1 MVLMIL
7 TNIGQL
13 TTNIVAR
20 NIDIVHMKIS
30 EPTNILGSSSGLA
43 SKIQIPQEVKWGL
56 YRLAF
61 LITCLIH
68 MSALVIAGMLALIS
82 FALLVAGAAIWTYII
97 HEFKKI
103 SSSPYM
109 FDYGDSLWF
118 TWAAVGCLLFA
129 LPTLLSGSI
138 ASRRRYYEE
147 PYY

>member
-1 MVLMIL
+1 MGL
-7 TNIGQL
+7 TFTRGEQSFYEKDQRVSNLHTKSRAAFYLLFIG
-13 TTNIVAR
+13 TIFAG
-20 NIDIVHMKIS
+20 I
-30 EPTNILGSSSGLA
+30 
-43 SKIQIPQEVKWGL
+43 
-56 YRLAF
+56 AF

-68 MSALVIAGMLALIS
+68 MSALVIAGMLAFVS

-103 SSSPYM
+103 SSAPYM
-109 FDYGDSLWF
+109 INYGDSLWF